1 MWFAWFKIVSSKLM
15 MVDPVF
21 SMTLG
26 NDSHPFIQGVTK
38 IGGNILNHKPPRH
51 LKTIYT
57 D

>member
-1 MWFAWFKIVSSKLM
+1 M
-15 MVDPVF
+15 MVDAVF

-26 NDSHPFIQGVTK
+26 NYSHPFIQGVTK